1 MVGYKGTSDEA
12 KQGAEVI
19 QKKGQELAHGEFCP

>member
-12 KQGAEVI
+12 KEGAEVV
-19 QKKGQELAHGEFCP
+19 QKKEQELAHGEFYP